1 MNDLRNTF
9 ELIFLIIF
17 GILTLI
23 IIFIAF
29 IIWAQI
35 SASKDKNIP
44 KLKFEDIKK
53 KSWTK

>member
-1 MNDLRNTF
+1 MNSSDHF
-9 ELIFLIIF
+9 ALIIY
-17 GILTLI
+17 LI
-23 IIFIAF
+23 IYGIPALIISFIVF
-29 IIWAQI
+29 VIWAQI

>member
-29 IIWAQI
+29 VIWAQI

-44 KLKFEDIKK
+44 KLKFENIKK

>member
-29 IIWAQI
+29 VIWAQI

>member
-29 IIWAQI
+29 VIWAQV

>member
-17 GILTLI
+17 GILILI

-29 IIWAQI
+29 VIWAQI

>member
-1 MNDLRNTF
+1 MHDLRNTF

-29 IIWAQI
+29 VIWAQV